1 MATLV
6 LAGEAGT
13 SLTHMVLLGS
23 AAIVRACIPHADVTV
38 HWQNQNGWRAVLEVD
53 GIAES
58 TIGAVIAEH
67 AAQRSKSDSWVN
79 ADLEHEGRTTAVFS
93 PRIKGASSRDGWNRL
108 QTERLYGIDK
118 LPSGAEGALDMRL
131 VQSLGEPAYWRQTAT
146 GPKPDDGASR
156 LEMKTR
162 NRGEE
167 FVQNRLR
174 PLAVAV
180 SDRTSSEVIDGLTGG
195 SVRDEVGKNK
205 ADSRSGTG
213 FVGPGPVDN
222 ALAWCALW
230 GIAQFPV
237 IQKVAGRSATCGFIS
252 ERGTESSLAVPM
264 AMWPVT
270 LTRMRSIMLGPQ
282 VMMAARRGDSTLGGP
297 QLVQVQ
303 VAADY
308 LRKRGIGIVMRFPWW
323 SSSGNAPEFRL
334 LSGTPIRLGSIG

>member
-1 MATLV
+1 MTTL
-6 LAGEAGT
+6 LLGGEAET
-13 SLTHMVLLGS
+13 ALTHMALLGS
-23 AAIVRACIPHADVTV
+23 AAILRACIPHAEVTV
-38 HWQNQNGWRAVLEVD
+38 HWVNENGWRAVLDVD
-53 GIAES
+53 GVAES

-67 AAQRSKSDSWVN
+67 AAQRTKPDSWVD
-79 ADLEHEGRTTAVFS
+79 ADLEHEGRISAVFS
-93 PRIKGASSRDGWNRL
+93 PRIKGASSRDSWNRL
-108 QTERLYGIDK
+108 QSKRLQGIDG
-118 LPSGAEGALDMRL
+118 LAPGPEGALDMRL
-131 VQSLGEPAYWRQTAT
+131 VQALGEPAYWRQTAT

-174 PLAVAV
+174 PLAAAV
-180 SDRTSSEVIDGLTGG
+180 SSRTSSEVVDGLTGA
-195 SVRDEVGKNK
+195 SIKDEVGKNK

-213 FVGPGPVDN
+213 FTGPGPVDN

-230 GIAQFPV
+230 GIAQFPI

-252 ERGTESSLAVPM
+252 GRGTESSLAVPM

-282 VMMAARRGDSTLGGP
+282 VTTAARRGDLTLAGP
-297 QLVQVQ
+297 QRIAVQ
-303 VAADY
+303 VAAEY

-323 SSSGNAPEFRL
+323 SSIGNAPEFRL
-334 LSGTPIRLGSIG
+334 LSGSPIRLGSIQ